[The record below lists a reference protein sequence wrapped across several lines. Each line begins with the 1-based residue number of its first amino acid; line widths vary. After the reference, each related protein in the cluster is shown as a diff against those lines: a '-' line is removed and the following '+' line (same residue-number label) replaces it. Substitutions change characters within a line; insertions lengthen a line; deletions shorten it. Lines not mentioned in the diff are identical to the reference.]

1 MRVFSKITAV
11 LLALL
16 CVISCGKDEAELE
29 VDTLIVS
36 GTVFAAD
43 TGEPLESVKVSLMGF
58 DSDDEKMTMTPLV
71 TKQTYTDIGG
81 DYKITLIGPRAQKYY
96 KIVAS
101 DESALRQ
108 GENYKSSLILF
119 YISDG
124 TAYNPR
130 TKTYELLSQD
140 FYLKK

>member
-11 LLALL
+11 LMALL

-29 VDTLIVS
+29 VDTLVVS
-36 GTVFAAD
+36 GTVFASD
-43 TGEPLESVKVSLMGF
+43 TGEPLENVKVSLMGF
-58 DSDDEKMTMTPLV
+58 DSDDEKMTMKPLD
-71 TKQTYTDIGG
+71 TKQTSTDSDGG
-81 DYKITLIGPRAQKYY
+81 YKITLIGPKAQKYY

-108 GENYKSSLILF
+108 GDNYKASLIQF

-130 TKTYELLSQD
+130 TKTYTLVSQD